1 MDFKNTSDFVNGFWN
16 MYVVVLVL
24 VSIIGCGVFLWMQ
37 GGAKH
42 NPGQTTGHVWDETLA
57 EYSNP
62 LPNWWRWMF
71 YITVVFALV
80 YLAFYP
86 GLGNMAG
93 SFGWTARGQYEDEM
107 KKADQQYAP
116 IFNKFLSQDVMTVAA
131 NPEAKE
137 MGQRLFL
144 TYCAQCHGSDAKG
157 AKSFPNL
164 TDNDWLWGGTP
175 DKIKETIKA
184 GHDAVM
190 TPKGTKPDMDAEQ
203 VKDVVHYVRSLSG
216 LSSDAVR
223 VQRGKDLY
231 PQACAACHGPEAK
244 GNPDAGYPNL
254 TDKVWLYSSQEADM
268 IETVTKG
275 RTNRMPAFGDFLG
288 DAKVHLLTA
297 YVWGLGGGV
306 KPVAAAPAQATGMS
320 GMSGMEGMSGM
331 AGGEGMAAG
340 AARGTESLE
349 RMSGIQDKK

>member
-1 MDFKNTSDFVNGFWN
+1 MDFKYTNDFVSNFWS
-16 MYVVVLVL
+16 MYVVVIALVG
-24 VSIIGCGVFLWMQ
+24 IIGCGVFLWMQ
-37 GGAKH
+37 GSVKH

-80 YLAFYP
+80 YLVLFP
-86 GLGNMAG
+86 GLGTFNG
-93 SFGWTARGQYEDEM
+93 KLDWTARGQYDAEM
-107 KKADQQYAP
+107 KKADEQYAP
-116 IFNKFLSQDVMTVAA
+116 IFNKFLKQDIMTVAA

-157 AKSFPNL
+157 AKGFPNL
-164 TDNDWLWGGTP
+164 TDSDWLWGGTP
-175 DKIKETIKA
+175 DKIKDTITK

-203 VKDVVHYVRSLSG
+203 VKDVVSYIRSLSG
-216 LSSDAVR
+216 LSSDSIRA
-223 VQRGKDLY
+223 QRGKELY

-254 TDKVWLYSSQEADM
+254 TDKVWLYGSSEAEM
-268 IETVTKG
+268 IYGVTNG
-275 RTNRMPAFGDFLG
+275 RINRMPAWGDFLG
-288 DAKVHLLTA
+288 EAKVHLLTA

-306 KPVAAAPAQATGMS
+306 KPAPVVAPAAAEQS
-320 GMSGMEGMSGM
+320 GAVGTPV
-331 AGGEGMAAG
+331 G
-340 AARGTESLE
+340 AVVPGPRQETN
-349 RMSGIQDKK
+349 